1 MTLKWAIETPAR
13 NPRVIVLFILF
24 TLIFFYIEYR
34 VLILRSNEYI
44 FDNWVFSLSRSDRA
58 GAKAKG

>member
-34 VLILRSNEYI
+34 VLVLRSNEYI
-44 FDNWVFSLSRSDRA
+44 FNWVFSLSRSDRA